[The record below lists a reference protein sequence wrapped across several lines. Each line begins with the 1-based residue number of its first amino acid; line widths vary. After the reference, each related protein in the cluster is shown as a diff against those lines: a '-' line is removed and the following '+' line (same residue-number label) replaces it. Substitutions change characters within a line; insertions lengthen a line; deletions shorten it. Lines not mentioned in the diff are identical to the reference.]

1 MSMKSSGKYIVELDG
16 RCVYASKRY
25 YRVKTLAWN
34 LIRLYPNKEVI
45 VHIDGIICG
54 I

>member
-1 MSMKSSGKYIVELDG
+1 MSMKSLRKYIVELDG
-16 RCVYASKRY
+16 RCVYASKNY
-25 YRVKTLAWN
+25 DRVRDIAWK
-34 LIRLYPNKEVI
+34 LIRLNPKKEVI